1 MRKIAFVCPEPG
13 ITGGFNVIF
22 RHAMELA
29 RSGVTVTIVCKTPIT
44 ATHIGWHPIAKMAD
58 HPKLLWLEPTMRRRR
73 TASTWRPR
81 LGRAPSSTCGAGRS
95 LRLLCPVH
103 RISLLPAG
111 PLEERAV
118 RAAVDAPYEAPIGVI
133 TEAPGFRDYF
143 HRLYGCDAGLAPN
156 GIDKAIFTEIGDVL
170 ADSTDRHNTI
180 FVGLSGDTGDR
191 PRVASL

>member
-1 MRKIAFVCPEPG
+1 VVQADRCAYFVQSIESR
-13 ITGGFNVIF
+13 FY
-22 RHAMELA
+22 
-29 RSGVTVTIVCKTPIT
+29 
-44 ATHIGWHPIAKMAD
+44 
-58 HPKLLWLEPTMRRRR
+58 
-73 TASTWRPR
+73 
-81 LGRAPSSTCGAGRS
+81 
-95 LRLLCPVH
+95 
-103 RISLLPAG
+103 